1 MLNKAIIG
9 KKVGMTQIFNADGKV
24 IPCTVIEAGPCVV
37 TQLKTEEKDGY
48 NAVQFG
54 FEDVKEAR
62 LNKPQKGHLKK
73 AGDSLK
79 KYLKE
84 FRFEDCTPFQ
94 LGDVVKADMFVT
106 GDYVDVTGTSK
117 GKGYAGVIKR
127 FNASRLKETHGTGPV
142 HRHAGSM
149 GACSDPSKIMKGK
162 MMPGHMGAEQVTV
175 QNLDVVKVD
184 AELNLIAVCGA
195 VPGSK
200 GGIVVL
206 KNTVKNN
213 KVAKGEAGISKNPQ
227 KASARK

>member
-37 TQLKTEEKDGY
+37 TQLKPEEKDGY

-84 FRFEDCTPFQ
+84 FRFEDCTMFQ
-94 LGDVVKADMFVT
+94 LGDVVKADMFVE
-106 GDYVDVTGTSK
+106 GDFVDVTGTSK

-142 HRHAGSM
+142 HRHAGSQ
-149 GACSDPSKIMKGK
+149 GACSSPSRVFKGTK
-162 MMPGHMGAEQVTV
+162 GAGRLGCERVTV
-175 QNLDVVKVD
+175 QNLEIVKVD
-184 AELNLIAVCGA
+184 VENNIIAVKGA
-195 VPGSK
+195 IPGPK
-200 GGIVVL
+200 GGIVMI
-206 KNTVKNN
+206 TDSVK
-213 KVAKGEAGISKNPQ
+213 A
-227 KASARK
+227 

>member
-106 GDYVDVTGTSK
+106 GDYVDSYRHFQGQGLRWRNQALQRIPPE
-117 GKGYAGVIKR
+117 GKPRYRPCTPPCGFYG
-127 FNASRLKETHGTGPV
+127 RL
-142 HRHAGSM
+142 
-149 GACSDPSKIMKGK
+149 
-162 MMPGHMGAEQVTV
+162 
-175 QNLDVVKVD
+175 L
-184 AELNLIAVCGA
+184 
-195 VPGSK
+195 
-200 GGIVVL
+200 
-206 KNTVKNN
+206 
-213 KVAKGEAGISKNPQ
+213 
-227 KASARK
+227 

>member
-84 FRFEDCTPFQ
+84 FRFEDCTMFQ
-94 LGDVVKADMFVT
+94 LGDVVKADMFVE
-106 GDYVDVTGTSK
+106 GDFVDVTGTSK
-117 GKGYAGVIKR
+117 GKGFAGVIKR
-127 FNASRLKETHGTGPV
+127 YGFAGGPGGHGAHFHRAPGSVGQCATPSRV
-142 HRHAGSM
+142 F
-149 GACSDPSKIMKGK
+149 KGVR
-162 MMPGHMGAEQVTV
+162 MPGHMGCDTVTV
-175 QNLDVVKVD
+175 RNLEGVRIDEEQNLILV
-184 AELNLIAVCGA
+184 
-195 VPGSK
+195 K
-200 GGIVVL
+200 GGIPGG
-206 KNTVKNN
+206 KN
-213 KVAKGEAGISKNPQ
+213 GIVRVRM
-227 KASARK
+227 A